1 MSREDRSQKAMDD
14 SPPAIL
20 CAGILVADIFVPP
33 LPALPE
39 AGQLLAT
46 DDFLIDTG
54 GCAANVAT
62 GLSKLGTAAAV
73 AGKVGKDAFGD
84 FIVHDLAGKGID
96 TSHVTRSEVAGTSKT
111 VILPVVG
118 QDRRFIHTFG
128 ANADFSVAEI
138 AGSLSAAT
146 RILYLGGYL
155 ILPGVRCDALADLLR
170 SVKER
175 GVRTILDVAVPR
187 AGDASME
194 LLEPIL
200 PHVDYFLPNDEEARA
215 LTGEKDP
222 RRQAERFLGA
232 GCGTAIITQGD
243 RGTLLMDRRVPTEW
257 VSGTRR
263 VLEAPVFPVEYV
275 DGSGAGDA
283 FAAGFLLGLH
293 EGWPAEETL
302 RFASAVGASACR
314 RLGCTTGVFTRE
326 EADAF
331 LQRHALEIRETRR

>member
-1 MSREDRSQKAMDD
+1 MANPLVDMSLSVSDHRPR
-14 SPPAIL
+14 PIL

-62 GLSKLGTAAAV
+62 GLARLGAATAV
-73 AGKVGKDAFGD
+73 AGKVGQDAFGE
-84 FIVHDLAGKGID
+84 FIVQDLASKGID
-96 TSHVTRSEVAGTSKT
+96 TSHITRSSVTGSSKT

-128 ANADFSVAEI
+128 ANAEFSVSEI

-155 ILPGVRCDALADLLR
+155 ILPGVQRDALADLLR
-170 SVKER
+170 RVKER
-175 GVRTILDVAVPR
+175 GIVTVLDVAVPR
-187 AGDASME
+187 GGDASMAA
-194 LLEPIL
+194 LDPIL
-200 PHVDYFLPNDEEARA
+200 PHVDYFLPNDEEAEA
-215 LTGEKDP
+215 LTGESEP
-222 RRQAERFLGA
+222 SRQAERFLAA
-232 GCGTAIITQGD
+232 GCKTAIITRGD
-243 RGTLLMDRRVPTEW
+243 RGTLLVDAERALR
-257 VSGTRR
+257 
-263 VLEAPVFPVEYV
+263 APVFPIDYV

-293 EGWPAEETL
+293 ERWSAVETL

-314 RLGCTTGVFTRE
+314 RLGCTTGVFTRA
-326 EADAF
+326 EAEAF
-331 LQRHALEIRETRR
+331 LRRHPLEISAARR

>member
-1 MSREDRSQKAMDD
+1 MTGGFQEFRVTAGA
-14 SPPAIL
+14 SPPSIL

-33 LPALPE
+33 LSALPE

-54 GCAANVAT
+54 GCAANVAV
-62 GLSKLGTAAAV
+62 GLAKLGSATAV
-73 AGKVGKDAFGD
+73 AGRVGKDVFGE
-84 FIVHDLAGKGID
+84 FIVQALAGKGID
-96 TSHVTRSEVAGTSKT
+96 TSRIIRTEVAGTSKT

-128 ANADFSVAEI
+128 ANAEFTVSDI

-155 ILPGVRCDALADLLR
+155 VLPGVRPDALADLLR
-170 SVKER
+170 SAR
-175 GVRTILDVAVPR
+175 GQGIRTMLDVAVPR
-187 AGDASME
+187 AGDARVPAE
-194 LLEPIL
+194 GGWQLLEPVL
-200 PHVDYFLPNDEEARA
+200 PHVDYFLPNDEEAEA
-215 LTGEKDP
+215 LTGEKEP
-222 RRQAERFLGA
+222 RRQAERFLAA

-243 RGTLLMDRRVPTEW
+243 RGTLLMDAA
-257 VSGTRR
+257 R

-283 FAAGFLLGLH
+283 FAAGFLLGLR

-314 RLGCTTGVFTRE
+314 RLGCTTSVFTRA
-326 EADAF
+326 EAEAF
-331 LQRHALEIRETRR
+331 LRRHPLEIRDARR

>member
-1 MSREDRSQKAMDD
+1 MTEGFQGFGVTTGGRSP
-14 SPPAIL
+14 SIL

-33 LPALPE
+33 LAALPD

-54 GCAANVAT
+54 GCAANVAV
-62 GLSKLGTAAAV
+62 GLAKLGAAAAV

-84 FIVHDLAGKGID
+84 FIVQDLTGKGVD
-96 TSHVTRSEVAGTSKT
+96 TSHVARSEVAGTSKT
-111 VILPVVG
+111 VILLVIG

-128 ANADFSVAEI
+128 ANADFHVSDI

-155 ILPGVRCDALADLLR
+155 ILPGVRPDALADLLR

-175 GVRTILDVAVPR
+175 GIRTILDVAVPR
-187 AGDASME
+187 AGGASME
-194 LLEPIL
+194 SLDPVL
-200 PHVDYFLPNDEEARA
+200 PHVDYFLPNHEEAQA

-222 RRQAERFLGA
+222 RRQAERFLAA

-243 RGTLLMDRRVPTEW
+243 RGTLLMDA
-257 VSGTRR
+257 GR

-283 FAAGFLLGLH
+283 FAAGFLVGLH

-326 EADAF
+326 GAEAF
-331 LQRHALEIRETRR
+331 LQRHPLEIRETRR

>member
-1 MSREDRSQKAMDD
+1 MSQKASDD

-33 LPALPE
+33 LSALPE
-39 AGQLLAT
+39 AGQLVAT

-54 GCAANVAT
+54 GCAANVAA
-62 GLSKLGTAAAV
+62 GLARLGAAAAV
-73 AGKVGKDAFGD
+73 AGKVGNDVFGD
-84 FIVHDLAGKGID
+84 FIIHDLAGKGID
-96 TSHVTRSEVAGTSKT
+96 TSHVARSEVAGTSKT

-128 ANADFSVAEI
+128 ANAEFNVSEI

-155 ILPGVRCDALADLLR
+155 ILPSVRRDALADLLR

-175 GVRTILDVAVPR
+175 GIRTILDVVVPR
-187 AGDASME
+187 AGDASMAA
-194 LLEPIL
+194 LDSVL

-215 LTGEKDP
+215 LTGETDP
-222 RRQAERFLGA
+222 RRQAKRFLAA

-243 RGTLLMDRRVPTEW
+243 RGTLLLDA
-257 VSGTRR
+257 GR

-283 FAAGFLLGLH
+283 FAAGLLLGLS
-293 EGWPAEETL
+293 EAWPAAETL

-326 EADAF
+326 EAEAF
-331 LQRHALEIRETRR
+331 LQRHSLEIREARR

>member
-1 MSREDRSQKAMDD
+1 MSQKARDD
-14 SPPAIL
+14 SPPPIL

-33 LPALPE
+33 LAALPE

-54 GCAANVAT
+54 GCAANVAV
-62 GLSKLGTAAAV
+62 GLAKLGAAAAV
-73 AGKVGKDAFGD
+73 AGKVGKDTFGD
-84 FIVHDLAGKGID
+84 FIVQDLAGKGID
-96 TSHVTRSEVAGTSKT
+96 TSHVARSEVAGTSKT

-128 ANADFSVAEI
+128 ANADFSVSEI
-138 AGSLSAAT
+138 ADSLSAAT

-155 ILPGVRCDALADLLR
+155 ILPGVRPDALADLLR

-175 GVRTILDVAVPR
+175 GIRTILDVAVPR
-187 AGDASME
+187 AGGARVPTEGGWEALD
-194 LLEPIL
+194 PVL
-200 PHVDYFLPNDEEARA
+200 PHVDYFLPNDEEAQA

-222 RRQAERFLGA
+222 RWQAERFLEA

-243 RGTLLMDRRVPTEW
+243 RGTLLMDA
-257 VSGTRR
+257 GR

-283 FAAGFLLGLH
+283 FAAGFLFGLY

-326 EADAF
+326 EAEAF
-331 LQRHALEIRETRR
+331 LRRHALEIREARR

>member
-1 MSREDRSQKAMDD
+1 MSQKARDD
-14 SPPAIL
+14 SPPPIL

-33 LPALPE
+33 LAALPE

-54 GCAANVAT
+54 GCAANVAV
-62 GLSKLGTAAAV
+62 GLAKLGAAAAV

-84 FIVHDLAGKGID
+84 FIVHDLAAKRID
-96 TSHVTRSEVAGTSKT
+96 TSHVARSEVAGTSKT

-128 ANADFSVAEI
+128 ANADFTVSEI
-138 AGSLSAAT
+138 ADSLSAAT

-155 ILPGVRCDALADLLR
+155 ILPGVRPDALADLLR
-170 SVKER
+170 SAKER
-175 GVRTILDVAVPR
+175 GIRTILDVAVPR

-194 LLEPIL
+194 SLDPVL
-200 PHVDYFLPNDEEARA
+200 PHVDYFLPNDEEAQA
-215 LTGEKDP
+215 LTGEKEP
-222 RRQAERFLGA
+222 RRQAERFLTA

-243 RGTLLMDRRVPTEW
+243 RGTLLMDA
-257 VSGTRR
+257 GR

-275 DGSGAGDA
+275 DGSGAGDG
-283 FAAGFLLGLH
+283 FAAGFLFGLS

-326 EADAF
+326 EAEAF
-331 LQRHALEIRETRR
+331 LRRHALEIREVRR